1 MLRPLLINKFFKQV
15 TSRKDNQLVRVMP
28 FVNLGIA
35 LLERTVVTKGHVV
48 PLGESS
54 VAVFSV
60 CACKFMI
67 FFKSACGASRT
78 IIGGENIH

>member
-1 MLRPLLINKFFKQV
+1 
-15 TSRKDNQLVRVMP
+15 MP

-48 PLGESS
+48 PLGKSS

-60 CACKFMI
+60 CVCVCVCKFMI